1 MSTYAFEPDRDPATG
16 EPIIDATTGEFRASA
31 SPMLTV
37 VCTTLRTP
45 DRGACQARR

>member
-31 SPMLTV
+31 SPMSAGR
-37 VCTTLRTP
+37 C
-45 DRGACQARR
+45 C